1 MNHMLKNIW
10 EKVFL
15 STFDKVAQET
25 TPSSNRVGDKQTI
38 AVFIVAIL
46 CLVLTEYLGSFGYF
60 LNLLS
65 GVYASWG
72 IQLKGWLQAHP
83 NAAWFKTVFWATIT
97 ITFFLLVPLAY
108 IKWGLKKPF
117 KDFGWQWRATRQD
130 ILLYALCLLA
140 MLPLVIL
147 VASSPAFI
155 SKYPFYQPKTNESH
169 WVQYFIAWELVY
181 LLQFVAVEFF
191 FRGFMLHGI
200 KQQLGVYSIWV
211 AMLPYCM
218 IHFGKPLPE
227 TLGAIAAGLILAT
240 FSLKNN
246 SIWLGVLLHYGVAIT
261 MDLLALWHKGL
272 LFG

>member
-1 MNHMLKNIW
+1 MLKNIW
-10 EKVFL
+10 QKIFV
-15 STFDKVAQET
+15 STFEKVAQET
-25 TPSSNRVGDKQTI
+25 MPPSKQGTDKQTI
-38 AVFIVAIL
+38 GVLTVAIL
-46 CLVLTEYLGSFGYF
+46 CLVFIEYFGSFSYF
-60 LNLLS
+60 IKLLS
-65 GVYASWG
+65 GIYAPWSN
-72 IQLKGWLQAHP
+72 QLKVWLQAQTNP
-83 NAAWFKTVFWATIT
+83 SWFKTVFWASIT

-108 IKWGLKKPF
+108 IKWGLNKPL

-130 ILLYALCLLA
+130 VWLYALCLLG

-147 VASSPAFI
+147 VSSSPAFI
-155 SKYPFYQPKTNESH
+155 SKYPFYQPKPNETN
-169 WVQYFIAWELVY
+169 WLQYFVIWELIY